1 MEKRFTI
8 SDAAKQ
14 LSLEAHVL
22 RYWELELGLQI
33 SRNPQGHRFYVQE
46 DIALLEDIKQLKEQG
61 FQLKALKSVL
71 SDIHQICKLPE
82 DKLCK
87 LRDELNRQLLDDATP
102 EHTQHS
108 AQIMPLHPQNTY
120 TICNTPTVHDAD
132 EKEAKLRHF
141 EAMMR
146 KMIRATVEEL
156 ENKSEE
162 RICEAVSTKLVK
174 EINYL
179 SRQRDELQQK
189 QMELLQEILA
199 QVRQEV
205 PEVAASHEQNI
216 HTLQTRKNT
225 RNKANQSKKKVFAK

>member
-22 RYWELELGLQI
+22 RYWELELGLTI
-33 SRNPQGHRFYVQE
+33 SRNPQGHRFYTE
-46 DIALLEDIKQLKEQG
+46 DNLALLKDIKQLKEQG
-61 FQLKALKSVL
+61 FQLKAMKPVL
-71 SDIHQICKLPE
+71 ADIPQICKLPT
-82 DKLCK
+82 DKICR
-87 LRDELNRQLLDDATP
+87 LREELNRQAMEESVT

-108 AQIMPLHPQNTY
+108 AQVMPLHPKNTY
-120 TICNTPTVHDAD
+120 TVCNPTPETDTD

-146 KMIRATVEEL
+146 KMIRATVEEM

-162 RICEAVSTKLVK
+162 RICEAVSTRILK

-179 SRQRDELQQK
+179 SRQRDDLQQK
-189 QMELLQEILA
+189 QIELLQEILA
-199 QVRQEV
+199 QVRYEI

-216 HTLQTRKNT
+216 HTLQTRKNSHGKT
-225 RNKANQSKKKVFAK
+225 SRSKKKVFAK

>member
-33 SRNPQGHRFYVQE
+33 SRNPQGHRFYTE
-46 DIALLEDIKQLKEQG
+46 DDVSLLKNIKQLKEQG
-61 FQLKALKSVL
+61 FVLKAMKLIL
-71 SDIHQICKLPE
+71 PDIDKICSLPA
-82 DKLCK
+82 DKLCR
-87 LRDELNRQLLDDATP
+87 LRDELNRQVMDDSQTASS
-102 EHTQHS
+102 HS
-108 AQIMPLHPQNTY
+108 AQIMTLHPKTSY
-120 TICNTPTVHDAD
+120 ELCPRTPDVETD

-146 KMIRATVEEL
+146 KMIRATVEEM

-162 RICEAVSTKLVK
+162 RICDAVSARLLK

-189 QMELLQEILA
+189 QTEILLDILA
-199 QVRQEV
+199 QVRHEI
-205 PEVAASHEQNI
+205 PEAAASHEQNL
-216 HTLQTRKNT
+216 HTIQNRKNHHAKT
-225 RNKANQSKKKVFAK
+225 AQNKKKMFAK